1 MKKRIIVLVFLTL
14 ALALWRGTDL
24 FNQAVAQQKKHGATH
39 IDYSKFKHSDHD
51 GMVKSL
57 TMKDKSFEIDC
68 AYCHGD
74 AVKDKLGKDLHDIA
88 TIGYPSH
95 KSGVESAR
103 VHSACDECHA
113 FTGPAIERKM
123 CTICHDAL
131 TFNQKDMKTNIRQF
145 MNPDGGG
152 VSQFYDYYSHGEHE
166 GYYESFIL
174 QTSWKDKMKFYD
186 SKKDAK
192 ANKGLDKKKFECMT
206 CHVMNT
212 APVEVGKIDFK
223 TGVKMSFPAHVECW
237 ICHFDPKIVAPPKP
251 DKPSPKNTFA
261 TNCEGCHRPTGA
273 PLKAGRPV
281 KGSELAPLWF
291 SRLMVNNELEPVETG
306 KKPLLPYSH
315 KTHDKALVLGD
326 PNFKNLDN
334 YCLACHVT
342 GRTANTVSDFYLEDR
357 KSKENQPSAQNCAA
371 CHQKEMEKKLGGNL
385 TIETAKCNYCHS
397 LQTIRLFEAR
407 GIALPPPNHFF
418 KKPGQPVLAMNMAPA
433 PTPTGPAT
441 TPEVSKPVPAPAPTP
456 VVAAVTEP
464 SKPEPPTTPA
474 AETTP
479 EPKHPEPKQPEPKQ
493 PEPKQP
499 EPAPA
504 PAPVVAA
511 TEAPKQP
518 EPTPA
523 PTPAPEPSKP
533 ETAPA
538 ASPTPEPA
546 ATTAAAAEPKPA
558 EATPPPKAEPTP
570 APPKPEP
577 APEPPKNDVAAA
589 APAAAAPPAAAAAGG
604 GKGKLSASGVAYK
617 AFPGKGKAQVQ
628 PKLPKLGD
636 TKESPEWGLDEKW
649 GVVENFDHEAH
660 TQPKYSKSCE
670 DCHHTST
677 DTRAEMALGMVPN
690 CYFCHLATGKPDNA
704 KNKNGDEVDVKI
716 AYHGNPDNTT
726 NNAGCIECHRRY
738 YDTNPDAEKKA
749 PTSTCAGCH
758 AEKSAWFDRNR
769 RPGSRTREILVE
781 LFDMVRGVK
790 EREPVRIAAR
800 R

>member
-1 MKKRIIVLVFLTL
+1 MKKRIIVLVFLIL

-24 FNQAVAQQKKHGATH
+24 FKQVVAQQKKHGTTH
-39 IDYSKFKHSDHD
+39 VDYSKFKHSDHD
-51 GMVKSL
+51 GLVKSL
-57 TMKDKSFEIDC
+57 TMKDKSFEIKC
-68 AYCHGD
+68 AYCHGQ

-95 KSGVESAR
+95 KDGMDAAR

-123 CTICHDAL
+123 CTICHDKL
-131 TFNQKDMKTNIRQF
+131 TFDQQNMKTNLRQF

-166 GYYESFIL
+166 GYYETFIL
-174 QTSWKDKMKFYD
+174 QTSWKDRMKFYD

-212 APVEVGKIDFK
+212 APAEVGNVNFK
-223 TGVKMSFPAHVECW
+223 PGVKMSFPAHAECW

-281 KGSELAPLWF
+281 KGSEPAPLWF
-291 SRLMVNNELEPVETG
+291 SRLIVNNELEPVDPG

-315 KTHDKALVLGD
+315 KTHDKALISGD

-334 YCLACHVT
+334 YCVACHVS
-342 GRTANTVSDFYLEDR
+342 GKTANTVSDFYLEEK
-357 KSKENQPSAQNCAA
+357 KSRENQPSAQNCAA

-407 GIALPPPNHFF
+407 GVQLPPPNHFF
-418 KKPGQPVLAMNMAPA
+418 KKPGQPVLAMNMAP
-433 PTPTGPAT
+433 PAT
-441 TPEVSKPVPAPAPTP
+441 APEVSKPEPAPAPTP

-464 SKPEPPTTPA
+464 SKPEPAPAQA
-474 AETTP
+474 AETAP
-479 EPKHPEPKQPEPKQ
+479 A
-493 PEPKQP
+493 PKQP

-504 PAPVVAA
+504 PAPVIAA
-511 TEAPKQP
+511 NTAPKEP

-523 PTPAPEPSKP
+523 PTPAPEPAK
-533 ETAPA
+533 
-538 ASPTPEPA
+538 PEPA
-546 ATTAAAAEPKPA
+546 AAAPAAEPKPA
-558 EATPPPKAEPTP
+558 EAAPPPKAEPTP
-570 APPKPEP
+570 EPPKPAPAP
-577 APEPPKNDVAAA
+577 APEAPKPEAPKNAVAAA
-589 APAAAAPPAAAAAGG
+589 APAAAPAAAGAPAAGA
-604 GKGKLSASGVAYK
+604 KMSASGVPYK
-617 AFPGKGKAQVQ
+617 AFPGKGMAQVQ

-636 TKESPEWGLDEKW
+636 QKESKQWGLDEKW
-649 GVVENFDHEAH
+649 GIVSNFDHDAH

-670 DCHHTST
+670 DCHHTNK
-677 DTRAEMALGMVPN
+677 DTKADMQLGMVPN
-690 CYFCHLATGKPDNA
+690 CYFCHLATGSPDNA
-704 KNKNGDEVDVKI
+704 KNKNGDEIDVKI
-716 AYHGNPDNTT
+716 AYHGNPDNQS
-726 NNAGCIECHRRY
+726 NNAGCIECHKRY
-738 YDTNPDAEKKA
+738 YDANPDAEKKA

-758 AEKSAWFDRNR
+758 EEKQARLDERKT
-769 RPGSRTREILVE
+769 PGSRTRGILVE
-781 LFDMVRGVK
+781 LFDRVRSWRDG
-790 EREPVRIAAR
+790 EPVRIAAR
-800 R
+800 W

>member
-24 FNQAVAQQKKHGATH
+24 FNQAVAQQKKHGTPH
-39 IDYSKFKHSDHD
+39 VDYSKFKHSDHD

-74 AVKDKLGKDLHDIA
+74 AVKDKLGKDQHDIA

-95 KSGVESAR
+95 KNGVDAAR

-123 CTICHDAL
+123 CTICHDKL
-131 TFNQKDMKTNIRQF
+131 TANQQDMKTNLRQF

-152 VSQFYDYYSHGEHE
+152 ISQFYDYYSHGEHE
-166 GYYESFIL
+166 GYYDSFIL

-212 APVEVGKIDFK
+212 APVEVGKVDFK
-223 TGVKMSFPAHVECW
+223 PGVKMSFPAHVECW

-251 DKPSPKNTFA
+251 GKPSPKNTFA

-291 SRLMVNNELEPVETG
+291 SRLMVNNELEPVEVG
-306 KKPLLPYSH
+306 KKPLLPYNH
-315 KTHDKALVLGD
+315 KTHDKALILGD
-326 PNFKNLDN
+326 PNFKTLDN
-334 YCLACHVT
+334 YCIACHVT

-407 GIALPPPNHFF
+407 GIELPPPNHFF

-433 PTPTGPAT
+433 PAPPGPSP

-456 VVAAVTEP
+456 VVPAETEP
-464 SKPEPPTTPA
+464 SKPEPTPV
-474 AETTP
+474 P
-479 EPKHPEPKQPEPKQ
+479 EPAQTRGVETAPEPKQPEPKQ
-493 PEPKQP
+493 PEPT
-499 EPAPA
+499 PA
-504 PAPVVAA
+504 PAPVIAA
-511 TEAPKQP
+511 AAEPKQP

-523 PTPAPEPSKP
+523 PTAAPEPSKP

-538 ASPTPEPA
+538 ATPTPEPA
-546 ATTAAAAEPKPA
+546 ATTAAAAEPKAA
-558 EATPPPKAEPTP
+558 EAAPPKAEPTP

-589 APAAAAPPAAAAAGG
+589 APAAAAPPAAAPAAAGKAG
-604 GKGKLSASGVAYK
+604 AKMSASGVPYK

-636 TKESPEWGLDEKW
+636 TKESNQWGLDEKW

-660 TQPKYSKSCE
+660 TQPKYSKNCE

-677 DTRAEMALGMVPN
+677 DTRADMALGMVPN
-690 CYFCHLATGKPDNA
+690 CYFCHLATGAPDNA

-738 YDTNPDAEKKA
+738 YDANPNAEQKA

-758 AEKSAWFDRNR
+758 ADKTAWFDPKR

-790 EREPVRIAAR
+790 EPVRIAAAR
-800 R
+800 K